1 MKEWQKEL
9 YIYRLSPAPPRKDD
23 LQEYIDLYLA
33 EKDEKYLSWFLHYY
47 EPTLNTTVMGI
58 VQRYSMFGHFLDIK
72 EACVLGILRALE
84 KYNPNCGTPFIT
96 YKTRIMWEEIHN
108 YIRTMRTGFTVQS
121 DDEYQNL
128 RNIMR
133 LYAAYNSK
141 NDPDTLK
148 KISDEVGLSEKTV
161 HEILRSGFHNM
172 QFVDFYRSYADED
185 SEESR
190 EDVTCDY
197 TFEPYQ
203 ELLRQEKTE
212 AVFGALD
219 ELSYRERE
227 VIRSHIGFCPDCHS
241 MKSPKFRPHTFQ
253 EIAYKNELSSAEAA
267 ENIYRKG
274 LDKMRDKLKKKGI
287 YHP

>member
-9 YIYRLSPAPPRKDD
+9 YIYRLSPAPPRKAD
-23 LQEYIDLYLA
+23 LQEYIDLYFA

-47 EPTLNTTVMGI
+47 ESTLNTTVMGI
-58 VQRYSMFGHFLDIK
+58 VQRYAMFGHFLDIK

-84 KYNPNCGTPFIT
+84 KYNPNSGPPFIT

-133 LYAAYNSK
+133 LYAVYNSK
-141 NDPDTLK
+141 DNPETLK
-148 KISDEVGLSEKTV
+148 RISDEVGLSKKTV
-161 HEILRSGFHNM
+161 SEILRSGFHNM
-172 QFVDFYRSYADED
+172 QFIDFYRSYADED

-190 EDVTCDY
+190 EDVTYDY
-197 TFEPYQ
+197 TFEPCR
-203 ELLRQEKTE
+203 ELLRQERSE
-212 AVFGALD
+212 AVFGTLD
-219 ELSYRERE
+219 ELTYRERE
-227 VIRSHIGFCPDCHS
+227 AIRSHIGFCPDCHS
-241 MKSPKFRPHTFQ
+241 MKSSKFRPHTFQ

-267 ENIYRKG
+267 ENIYHKG
-274 LDKMRDKLKKKGI
+274 LDKMRDKLKKKEI
-287 YHP
+287 FHP

>member
-1 MKEWQKEL
+1 
-9 YIYRLSPAPPRKDD
+9 
-23 LQEYIDLYLA
+23 
-33 EKDEKYLSWFLHYY
+33 
-47 EPTLNTTVMGI
+47 
-58 VQRYSMFGHFLDIK
+58 
-72 EACVLGILRALE
+72 
-84 KYNPNCGTPFIT
+84 
-96 YKTRIMWEEIHN
+96 
-108 YIRTMRTGFTVQS
+108 
-121 DDEYQNL
+121 
-128 RNIMR
+128 
-133 LYAAYNSK
+133 
-141 NDPDTLK
+141 
-148 KISDEVGLSEKTV
+148 
-161 HEILRSGFHNM
+161 M
-172 QFVDFYRSYADED
+172 QFVDFYRSYTDED

-190 EDVTCDY
+190 EDVTCGY
-197 TFEPYQ
+197 TFEPCG
-203 ELLRQEKTE
+203 ELLRQERSE